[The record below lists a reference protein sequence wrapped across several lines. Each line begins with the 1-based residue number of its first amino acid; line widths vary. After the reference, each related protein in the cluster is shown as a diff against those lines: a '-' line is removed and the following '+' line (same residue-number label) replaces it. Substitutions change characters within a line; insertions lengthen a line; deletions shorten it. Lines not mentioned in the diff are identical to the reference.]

1 MNFISGK
8 DCRQQRRGGAGR
20 HESARR
26 RRVGPERGVFVLVGG
41 VGGRG
46 GGDRRAYLRDRTDSK
61 TDAML
66 RAATAVVSGEA
77 PFLW

>member
-1 MNFISGK
+1 MNTISGK
-8 DCRQQRRGGAGR
+8 DCRQKRRGGAGR

-46 GGDRRAYLRDRTDSK
+46 GGDRRAHVRERDISK
-61 TDAML
+61 DIGF
-66 RAATAVVSGEA
+66 AVIRRGGREI
-77 PFLW
+77 